1 MKRIIGRPV
10 QSKAPTKCRKRT
22 RKMRLSF
29 VSKDVEDLSR
39 DIGDNDVKVAGHK
52 DILFGRLNKMLL
64 KSTMKKSD
72 AKSKPVQS
80 SCIAYNDKRK
90 TKKTRP
96 RSEKHEDTIQICDD
110 NCDKKKKKKRKS
122 DKDSKVRL
130 KGNHEQHEAKRSKD
144 HRKDALMKKSKS
156 NNEGKNGKKKRKKE
170 GKKKRTK
177 NKSEKSDRDD
187 QNKTETSCSRSSSS
201 KTHGLSATSL
211 NSRGGSLPGNDS
223 LDLSSVY
230 WATENARLDG
240 APSEEFIDSLQ
251 RSLQRSLER
260 SENEA
265 SSQHLH
271 LGKGNSSEPQISSP
285 APVVP
290 SASTAPT
297 MAYPSSPTA
306 EVEPVSSWWQFG

>member
-1 MKRIIGRPV
+1 MQRASQFNLLALLTMIKEKLRKLDPDP
-10 QSKAPTKCRKRT
+10 KNTKIRYRSAMTTAIRKR
-22 RKMRLSF
+22 
-29 VSKDVEDLSR
+29 
-39 DIGDNDVKVAGHK
+39 
-52 DILFGRLNKMLL
+52 
-64 KSTMKKSD
+64 
-72 AKSKPVQS
+72 
-80 SCIAYNDKRK
+80 
-90 TKKTRP
+90 
-96 RSEKHEDTIQICDD
+96 
-110 NCDKKKKKKRKS
+110 KKKRKS